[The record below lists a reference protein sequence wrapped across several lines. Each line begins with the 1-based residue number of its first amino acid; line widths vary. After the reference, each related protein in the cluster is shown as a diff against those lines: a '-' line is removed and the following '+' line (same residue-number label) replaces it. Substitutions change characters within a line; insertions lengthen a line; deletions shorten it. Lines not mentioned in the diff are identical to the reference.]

1 MNAKLALC
9 FLVAALTSA
18 CAGAPTWDTSVFP
31 QQMAYGDSS
40 VAAPASVAAAPA
52 K

>member
-9 FLVAALTSA
+9 AVLATLTSA
-18 CAGAPTWDTSVFP
+18 CAGTPTWDNGFP
-31 QQMAYGDSS
+31 QQMSYGGTEASPP
-40 VAAPASVAAAPA
+40 AAVAAAPT

>member
-9 FLVAALTSA
+9 AALAVLTSA
-18 CAGAPTWDTSVFP
+18 CAGTPTWDNSFP
-31 QQMAYGDSS
+31 QQMSYGGPQ
-40 VAAPASVAAAPA
+40 AQAPAAVAAAPA